1 MVLKGTIPLDKYIV
15 LYERTDQAKNVEIQC
30 EIVTL
35 EELMCLKF
43 SVNVIVWFSAK
54 GDKLQYAHRIDIE

>member
-1 MVLKGTIPLDKYIV
+1 MILKGTIPPDKYIV
-15 LYERTDQAKNVEIQC
+15 LYERTDQANKVEIYC

-54 GDKLQYAHRIDIE
+54 GETLKYAHRTDIG